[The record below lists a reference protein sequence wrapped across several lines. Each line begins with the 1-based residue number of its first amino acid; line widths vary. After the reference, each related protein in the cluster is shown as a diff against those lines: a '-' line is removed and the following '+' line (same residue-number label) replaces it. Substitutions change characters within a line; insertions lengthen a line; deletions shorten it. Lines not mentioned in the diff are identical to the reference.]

1 MGGRESLISGPSKRG
16 GRRPEIGP
24 GQRSLTLVLISAL
37 VAAGA
42 GFVGVPAPSRAG
54 GSESPQGAPAATAYR
69 LTAASGSGAPSRPA
83 PSAQSVPV
91 GTVPPAADE
100 VPGLRTRTS
109 DTYLVDGEYEALVY
123 GGSVNYPDSRGT
135 WQPIDDTLVP
145 STAAGYAW
153 QNQAN
158 RYTLLLP
165 STLSGGPIAFR
176 SPTGTISL
184 QLAGA
189 RGTASVSGASITYA
203 SALPGINVTLTAE
216 QDAVKESLVLTGAS
230 SATALVYSLG
240 LSSGLRAS
248 ATAAGGVAITDST
261 AKKLLFSFDPP
272 IMSDAAGAQAPASAA
287 ILRLGTTATG
297 TTVTVALDNT
307 WLQSSARQWPVTI
320 DPSINY
326 DSDQDCQIQSGT
338 KADTN
343 LCGSGQY
350 LYTGYGGQGSNVRR
364 SVLLFN
370 VQDAIPAGAEV
381 THAGLAVNLEWTTT
395 SNYGSVSMYQ
405 LTQGWTTGVTWND
418 YDGTNAW
425 TAPGGT
431 YATSDLASQTPT
443 SAGWYYWAGSGPSQL
458 AQEWL
463 SGTQANDGVLL
474 RADNESND
482 EVDIYG
488 STQTGSD
495 PYYFVTYVNAL
506 GDRPTYGTDGHQL
519 SDRSGLAVNVAN
531 GNLVLTGN
539 DLQITGT
546 GLNLDVQRIY
556 NSLGEGGA
564 FGTWLMGSGADEQLT
579 FEDGN
584 VDFQGPGG
592 FDLTFYADGAGGY
605 TPPPGLDASLVKN
618 QDGSYTLTYDSSAER
633 LSFTSAGTLTS
644 DSDRNGDTLT
654 YTTSEGNLSSIT
666 DTQGRQISFS
676 YGSSVGANLITKV
689 TDSTSR
695 TWQYGYTSANGY
707 AELTSYTDPA
717 GKQTQYSYDT
727 SGRVTEITDSL
738 GHETTFAYDADSR
751 VTSITYVTNIQ
762 NGTGPTT
769 TYAYHPNSTG
779 VCAAAPTGDVLGGY
793 TVETDANNHST
804 ADCYDL
810 QGLILQTI
818 DPDSASAATSY
829 TPDQHEA
836 TAIDALWQTTAATY
850 NSNNDLTQVTAPA
863 NGPGQ
868 NGASG
873 SATYNTP
880 STVNGYQYLPSS
892 ATDPEGNCTAYVY
905 DTAGNVT
912 DTYAGQATGCDGKT
926 GGIHTATRY
935 QGDLGVSCGGKT
947 GETCEVISGDGGATT
962 YGYDSEGN
970 LTSVTP
976 PSPLGGETITYDS
989 LSRVAS
995 ATDGKGQK
1003 TSYTYD
1009 NLDRVTQILYGG
1021 ATQCTPSTGNCI
1033 TYTYDADGNR
1043 TGMTDQSGT
1052 TSYYY
1057 NALNQLT
1064 TESLPD
1070 TSSACS
1076 GSSPAGITYAYDGVG
1091 NLLTYCDS
1099 GGTTTYAYDPDN
1111 RLLSLAQP
1119 GGTCG
1124 SPPSLC
1130 TTFSYNADG
1139 ERTQTTFPGGA
1150 TQTTTY
1156 DNSQDITS
1164 VVGKSSTASVLTS
1177 FTYTYTNGANDT
1189 PLVQT
1194 RTESDAV
1201 ASNTYTYSYDALNR
1215 LAAASVSSG
1224 TGTSY
1229 SYSYDSDGNL
1239 LTKTAGSASTTYAY
1253 NAADQLCW
1261 AYSGTSTN
1269 GCSSAPIGATTY
1281 SFDLDGNLT
1290 ESSTGASFSY
1300 NAKNQTTSITYGGA
1314 ALSNLAY
1321 TDQGQQNRISAGSTT
1336 FDNNMAGTAISTTS
1350 GTSTYYLRDDQGNV
1364 LGERLGSSY
1373 YYYLT
1378 DAEGSVVAVISG
1390 DGQTVS
1396 DRYGYDPYG
1405 ATTYTSGSVANPFGY
1420 AGGFTDPTGLIH
1432 FGARYYDPAT
1442 TRWTQRDAAANGQAS
1457 PYSYSDSDPP
1467 NGTDPTGD
1475 YCCRGHSSSRWGW
1488 GWITTEI
1495 HIWILATQGEAVQDS
1510 STFSLIAAGLMG
1522 IGAIAGLVGIFLW
1535 PFLAVAGVLG
1545 ALSAEAWAISA
1556 IIGRNTWDS
1565 RGEWYDFYFIYG
1577 GPWFHPLSVL
1587 ELDWF
1592 WTNPNTYR

>member
-1 MGGRESLISGPSKRG
+1 LWTAST
-16 GRRPEIGP
+16 RPW
-24 GQRSLTLVLISAL
+24 S
-37 VAAGA
+37 
-42 GFVGVPAPSRAG
+42 
-54 GSESPQGAPAATAYR
+54 
-69 LTAASGSGAPSRPA
+69 TAARS
-83 PSAQSVPV
+83 
-91 GTVPPAADE
+91 
-100 VPGLRTRTS
+100 
-109 DTYLVDGEYEALVY
+109 TYQ
-123 GGSVNYPDSRGT
+123 DSRGT

-153 QNQAN
+153 QNKAN

-165 STLSGGPIAFR
+165 STLSGAPIAFR
-176 SPTGTISL
+176 SPSGTISL

-261 AKKLLFSFDPP
+261 AKKLLFGFDPP
-272 IMSDAAGAQAPASAA
+272 TMSDAAAAEAPASAA
-287 ILRLGTTATG
+287 ILRLGTTASG
-297 TTVTVALDNT
+297 TTVTLALDKS

-326 DSDQDCQIQSGT
+326 DADQDCQIQSGT

-350 LYTGYGGQGSNVRR
+350 LYTGYGGEGSNVRR
-364 SVLLFN
+364 SVLLFD

-405 LTQGWTTGVTWND
+405 LTQGWTTEVTWND
-418 YDGTNAW
+418 NDGTNPW
-425 TAPGGT
+425 SAPGGT
-431 YATSDLASQTPT
+431 YAATDLASQMPT

-488 STQTGSD
+488 STQTGND
-495 PYYFVTYVNAL
+495 PYYFVSYVNAL
-506 GDRPTYGTDGHQL
+506 GDRSTYGTDGHQL
-519 SDRSGLAVNVAN
+519 TDRSGLAVNVVN

-556 NSLGEGGA
+556 NSLGAGGA
-564 FGTWLMGSGADEQLT
+564 FGTWLMGSGADEDLS
-579 FEDGN
+579 FEGGN

-592 FDLTFYADGAGGY
+592 FDLTFYSDGGGGY

-618 QDGSYTLTYDSSAER
+618 QDGSYTLTYDLSAER
-633 LSFTSAGTLTS
+633 LSFTSAGKLTS
-644 DSDRNGDTLT
+644 DSDRNGDTVT
-654 YTTSEGNLSSIT
+654 YTTSEGNVSSIT
-666 DTQGRQISFS
+666 DTRGRQISFS
-676 YGSSVGANLITKV
+676 YGSSVGANLVTKI

-738 GHETTFAYDADSR
+738 GHETTFAYDDDSR
-751 VTSITYVTNIQ
+751 VTSITFVTDTQ
-762 NGTGPTT
+762 TGTGPTT

-793 TVETDANNHST
+793 TVVTDAKDHST
-804 ADCYDL
+804 TDCYDL
-810 QGLILQTI
+810 QGLVIQTI
-818 DPDSASAATSY
+818 DPDSKNGSTAY
-829 TPDQHEA
+829 TADQHVAMA
-836 TAIDALWQTTAATY
+836 TDALSQSTTATY
-850 NSNNDLTQVTAPA
+850 NSSNDLTQVTAPA
-863 NGPGQ
+863 DGSGQ
-868 NGASG
+868 NGASA

-880 STVNGYQYLPSS
+880 STVSGYQYLPSS
-892 ATDPEGNCTAYVY
+892 VTDAQGNCTDYVY
-905 DTAGNVT
+905 DTTGNIT
-912 DTYAGQATGCDGKT
+912 DTYAGQLSGCDGKT

-935 QGDLGVSCGGKT
+935 QGDPGVSCGGKT
-947 GETCEVISGDGGATT
+947 GETCEVISGNGGATT

-995 ATDGKGQK
+995 ATDSNRQK

-1009 NLDRVTQILYGG
+1009 ALDQVTQILYGG

-1033 TYTYDADGNR
+1033 TYAFDADGNR
-1043 TGMTDQSGT
+1043 TSMTDQSGT

-1064 TESLPD
+1064 TQSLPD

-1091 NLLTYCDS
+1091 NLLTYCDN

-1111 RLLSLAQP
+1111 WLLSIAEP
-1119 GGTCG
+1119 GGSCG
-1124 SPPSLC
+1124 SSPSLC

-1139 ERTQTTFPGGA
+1139 KRTQITFPGGA
-1150 TQTTTY
+1150 TQTTAY

-1177 FTYTYTNGANDT
+1177 FSYTYANGANDT
-1189 PLVQT
+1189 ALVHT
-1194 RTESDAV
+1194 RTEGDAV

-1215 LAAASVSSG
+1215 LTVASVTSG

-1229 SYSYDSDGNL
+1229 SYSYDADGNML
-1239 LTKTAGSASTTYAY
+1239 SKTAGLATTTYAY

-1269 GCSSAPIGATTY
+1269 GCSSAPTGATTY
-1281 SFDLDGNLT
+1281 AFDSNGN
-1290 ESSTGASFSY
+1290 EMGSSAGASFSY
-1300 NAKNQTTSITYGGA
+1300 NSKNQTTSITYGGTT
-1314 ALSNLAY
+1314 LSNLAY
-1321 TDQGQQNRISAGSTT
+1321 TDQGQQSRISAGSTT
-1336 FDNNMAGTAISTTS
+1336 YDNSAAGTAISTTS
-1350 GTSTYYLRDDQGNV
+1350 GASTYYLRDDQGNV
-1364 LGERLGSSY
+1364 LGERIGSSH

-1378 DAEGSVVAVISG
+1378 DADGSVVAVISG
-1390 DGQTVS
+1390 DGLTVS
-1396 DRYGYDPYG
+1396 DRSGYDPYG
-1405 ATTYTSGSVANPFGY
+1405 ATTYASGSVANPFGY

-1432 FGARYYDPAT
+1432 FGARYYDPSAA
-1442 TRWTQRDAAANGQAS
+1442 RWTQPDPAANAV
-1457 PYSYSDSDPP
+1457 
-1467 NGTDPTGD
+1467 
-1475 YCCRGHSSSRWGW
+1475 SSSFAYADDNPTVESDRSGYGGACWWTSWWGNW
-1488 GWITTEI
+1488 TCR
-1495 HIWILATQGEAVQDS
+1495 IWKNLSPSSQQGLLDNLPWWTAALAALGAAVGGMVGS
-1510 STFSLIAAGLMG
+1510 Y
-1522 IGAIAGLVGIFLW
+1522 IGAAIGTLICNLRRISDLECHIQLPSLPSHLVWMAQPSNEWL
-1535 PFLAVAGVLG
+1535 GVCALPVDNTDLG
-1545 ALSAEAWAISA
+1545 VPRITVTELS
-1556 IIGRNTWDS
+1556 R
-1565 RGEWYDFYFIYG
+1565 
-1577 GPWFHPLSVL
+1577 L
-1587 ELDWF
+1587 
-1592 WTNPNTYR
+1592 